1 MGQHS
6 ELNSAAYY
14 LLSRWVFI
22 LVENLEFCST
32 EFFGRSMD
40 FPSYQLSQNIIAS
53 GQALENL
60 TGRWA
65 WTY

>member
-32 EFFGRSMD
+32 ELFGRSMD
-40 FPSYQLSQNIIAS
+40 CPSYQLSQNIIAS
-53 GQALENL
+53 RQALENL